1 MLKVATGMAFEE
13 ISSDDMDEPVSHTET
28 TMEQKDDTIEEPTR
42 PPTAFHLAE
51 EIEMRNATSG
61 LHWEVGAAAQPMRLE
76 GIERGPPAIGLLQ
89 LDAYGS
95 LSHALAL
102 PQVRRD
108 YGFPQALAV
117 HANFIAVGLSK
128 GAVLVTPSKYSATRS
143 ADELESQKVYL
154 PLLCE
159 VVQKML

>member
-1 MLKVATGMAFEE
+1 MNSPEN
-13 ISSDDMDEPVSHTET
+13 SSDDMDEAVSEEAK
-28 TMEQKDDTIEEPTR
+28 MEQKDEERSST
-42 PPTAFHLAE
+42 TALERAE

-61 LHWEVGAAAQPMRLE
+61 LHWEVGAVAQPMRLE
-76 GIERGPPAIGLLQ
+76 EVQSGPPAIGLLQ

-95 LSHALAL
+95 LSKALAL

-154 PLLCE
+154 SSPFLL
-159 VVQKML
+159 KIDHG

>member
-1 MLKVATGMAFEE
+1 MNSSREN
-13 ISSDDMDEPVSHTET
+13 SSDDMDEEAVSEEAK
-28 TMEQKDDTIEEPTR
+28 MEQKDEEERAST
-42 PPTAFHLAE
+42 TALERAE

-61 LHWEVGAAAQPMRLE
+61 LHWEVGAVAQPMRLE
-76 GIERGPPAIGLLQ
+76 EIQRGPPAIGLLQ

-102 PQVRRD
+102 PQVRRE

-143 ADELESQKVYL
+143 ADELESQKVYSVFSFL
-154 PLLCE
+154 A
-159 VVQKML
+159 QNR